1 MAGVCFGQD
10 CTAND
15 GTAGVE
21 LWEECYSIENT
32 ETISLP
38 CIMGCGGQA
47 LKGPIPSEIGLLTN
61 LTYLNL
67 FYNEVSGPI
76 PPEIG
81 NLVNLT
87 YLNLGYNELSGS
99 IPSEIGNLLN
109 LNYLIL
115 GNNHFSGTIP
125 SEIGNLVN
133 LESLDLT
140 KNQLYGLI
148 PEDICNLP
156 DSVFTLNSPHLSL
169 RSNYFCPPYPACIED
184 SLVQE
189 SEYCDNGEECIAA
202 VSYTHLTL
210 PTTPYV

>member
-1 MAGVCFGQD
+1 M
-10 CTAND
+10 
-15 GTAGVE
+15 
-21 LWEECYSIENT
+21 
-32 ETISLP
+32 
-38 CIMGCGGQA
+38 
-47 LKGPIPSEIGLLTN
+47 
-61 LTYLNL
+61 
-67 FYNEVSGPI
+67 
-76 PPEIG
+76 
-81 NLVNLT
+81 NLT

-109 LNYLIL
+109 LNYLLL

-133 LESLDLT
+133 LARLDLI

-156 DSVFTLNSPHLSL
+156 DSVFILNSPHFSS

-189 SEYCDNGEECIAA
+189 SEYCNNGEECIAGDGTDGLILWD
-202 VSYTHLTL
+202 SCYSINN
-210 PTTPYV
+210 TTTIN